1 MNEPVLA
8 LYEGNFRERMLSFW
22 LVLAAATAVD
32 DEAATRGV
40 VAHVACKEEEGIGDL
55 LRRADALERTIV
67 AAGGNERQRG
77 KACGVSGSGQ
87 GCELSGDPG
96 RQILRELPVFACV
109 LLRQRRSG
117 QHK

>member
-67 AAGGNERQRG
+67 AAGGNERVERG
-77 KACGVSGSGQ
+77 LLLWRLGVAGRD
-87 GCELSGDPG
+87 LSGLQSLGDEHG
-96 RQILRELPVFACV
+96 REDIAGH
-109 LLRQRRSG
+109 S
-117 QHK
+117 